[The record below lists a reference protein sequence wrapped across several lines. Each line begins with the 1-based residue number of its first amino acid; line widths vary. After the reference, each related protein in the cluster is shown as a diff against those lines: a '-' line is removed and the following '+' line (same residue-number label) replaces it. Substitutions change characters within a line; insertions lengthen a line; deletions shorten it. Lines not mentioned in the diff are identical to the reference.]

1 MKEELEK
8 TEKKQAETYPNTNGT
23 VQYLAV
29 STQSYFGTCPF
40 KEGVGVGG
48 GVAVNECFWFGG
60 GGRRGS
66 AVNACFVSNM

>member
-8 TEKKQAETYPNTNGT
+8 RRKQAETYPNTNGT

-48 GVAVNECFWFGG
+48 VAVNECFWFGG
-60 GGRRGS
+60 RGEEGECS
-66 AVNACFVSNM
+66 KCMFCF